1 MKMLLHSL
9 LACSK
14 CRPRT
19 VGVFA
24 VLAGS
29 AAVFMLSGMIRIHT
43 ANSDLGA
50 PEDTVIRTH
59 SPSVQT
65 VRPQRRTLTRKLTI
79 PGNVAPW
86 YQATLY
92 AKVPGYLKWIGFDK
106 GDEVKQGQLLA
117 VIDAPEIEE
126 QYQQA
131 SAEFAIKD
139 LTYRRLHNVWKVDP
153 DVIAKQD
160 VDTAQAAADAA
171 RHVRDSRRT
180 YLGYT
185 KVAAPFAGTIT
196 ARFADPGA
204 LIQAATGSASQATPL
219 FTVMD
224 LERVR
229 VYASVPQE
237 SASFV
242 RPGTKVILTDG
253 DRPATAIETEVTRTT
268 EVLDPTTRTL
278 LIEIDV
284 PNPQHLLQPGRYLH
298 VTLYLR
304 EINGALAVP
313 PAAINSSPAGRP
325 ATVFVVDEGTVK
337 VVPIK
342 TGIDDGRW
350 IEVVEGL
357 AGDEDIIVTGKLGL
371 AHGQAVVASKYDL
384 PEGKFSSQRF

>member
-1 MKMLLHSL
+1 MRPFLHTL
-9 LACSK
+9 VAHTK
-14 CRPRT
+14 GRPRT
-19 VGVFA
+19 VA
-24 VLAGS
+24 LAALLAGS
-29 AAVFMLSGMIRIHT
+29 AAVVVLSGMMRIHT
-43 ANSDLGA
+43 ADQDATGA
-50 PEDTVIRTH
+50 MATPSVNHRL
-59 SPSVQT
+59 SVQT
-65 VRPQRRTLTRKLTI
+65 IRPQRRAMTRRLTI

-106 GDEVKQGQLLA
+106 GDQVEQGQLLA

-126 QYQQA
+126 QFHQA
-131 SAEFAIKD
+131 SSEFAIKD

-185 KVAAPFAGTIT
+185 KVTAPFAGTIT

-204 LIQAATGSASQATPL
+204 LIQAATGSARQATPL

-224 LERVR
+224 LDRVR

-237 SASFV
+237 SAKFV
-242 RPGTKVILTDG
+242 MPGTKAILTDS
-253 DRPATAIETEVTRTT
+253 DRPATSIETEVTRST

-284 PNPQHLLQPGRYLH
+284 PNPQHLLQPGRYLQ
-298 VTLYLR
+298 VTLCLS
-304 EINGALAVP
+304 ENDDALVVP
-313 PAAINSSPAGRP
+313 PAAINRSPTEGP
-325 ATVFVVDEGTVK
+325 TVFVVDEGTVK
-337 VVPIK
+337 VVPVE

-357 AGDEDIIVTGKLGL
+357 AGDEDIIVTGKAGL
-371 AHGQAVVASKYDL
+371 AHGQAVVASTYDL
-384 PEGKFSSQRF
+384 PEGKFSSQKF